1 MNYTYYELYQVDTDK
16 KNACKIAFRGTDMMH
31 PVDNMEKL
39 IHISNY
45 KKVISGGLPSGNSVE
60 ANLEGLFS
68 RFNAD
73 EPRDFRSMSVS
84 DVVVLYEEQNPYK
97 RSMQAYYCDSIGFTA
112 IDTIKFFEERLIKR
126 D

>member
-1 MNYTYYELYQVDTDK
+1 MNYTYYELYQVNTDK
-16 KNACKIAFRGTDMMH
+16 KNVSDFIFRGLFMIKE
-31 PVDNMEKL
+31 EKRNL

-45 KKVISGGLPSGNSVE
+45 QKVISGGLPSGNSVE
-60 ANLEGLFS
+60 VNLEGLFS

-112 IDTIKFFEERLIKR
+112 IDTIKFFEERLITR

>member
-1 MNYTYYELYQVDTDK
+1 MNYTYYELYQVNTDK
-16 KNACKIAFRGTDMMH
+16 KNASDFIFRGLFMIKE
-31 PVDNMEKL
+31 EKRNL
-39 IHISNY
+39 IHVSNY
-45 KKVISGGLPSGNSVE
+45 QKVISGGLPSGNSVE

-68 RFNAD
+68 RFNED
-73 EPRDFRSMSVS
+73 EPRGFRSMSVS

-112 IDTIKFFEERLIKR
+112 IDTIKFFEERLITR

>member
-1 MNYTYYELYQVDTDK
+1 MNYTYYELYQVNTDK
-16 KNACKIAFRGTDMMH
+16 KNVSDFIFRGLSMIKE
-31 PVDNMEKL
+31 EKRNL
-39 IHISNY
+39 IHVSNY
-45 KKVISGGLPSGNSVE
+45 QKVISGGLPSGNSVE

-112 IDTIKFFEERLIKR
+112 IDTIKFFEERLITR

>member
-1 MNYTYYELYQVDTDK
+1 MNYTYYELYQVNTDK
-16 KNACKIAFRGTDMMH
+16 KNASNFIFRGLFMLKE
-31 PVDNMEKL
+31 EKRNL

-45 KKVISGGLPSGNSVE
+45 QKVTSGSLPSGNSVE

-112 IDTIKFFEERLIKR
+112 IDTIKFFEERLITT